1 MKIVI
6 IGAGYVGL
14 GNALLLA
21 QNNEVLLIDTDPKKV
36 RSINAGISPIEDD
49 LVSRYLKKYQGNVS
63 AIANIDET
71 INSFKLCIIATPTN
85 FKNKIIGFDTSTI
98 DKNLSYLKKF
108 KFKNPIVIRSTIPI
122 GYTESAIKK
131 YKDLK
136 ISFFPEFLREGY
148 ALHDNLYPSRIIAG
162 GSKQNSKLFA
172 GLLKEN
178 AKKKDVPTLFT
189 SPTEA
194 EAIKLFSNTYLA
206 MRISFFNELDSFA
219 MIKNLNTENIING
232 IGLDDRIGNF
242 YNNPSFGYGGYCL
255 PKDTKQ
261 LASNF
266 SDIPHY
272 LIKATIKSN
281 IERKK
286 IIAKNILH
294 GKYRV
299 IGIYRLTMKS
309 NSDNFR
315 ESAINDVIKILKKS
329 DKEIIIYEPNVA
341 RSFLGCKVEN
351 NFEEFLK
358 KSDVIVANRVSKD
371 LEKSKK
377 IILTRD
383 IFNEG

>member
-1 MKIVI
+1 MKIAIV
-6 IGAGYVGL
+6 GAGYVGL

-21 QNNEVLLIDTDPKKV
+21 QKHKVTLIDTNPNKV
-36 RSINAGISPIEDD
+36 KDINAGINPIEDD
-49 LVSRYLKKYQGNVS
+49 LVSKNLKKYKGNIS

-71 INSFKLCIIATPTN
+71 INSFQLCIIATPTN

-98 DKNLSYLKKF
+98 DTTLSYLKKF
-108 KFKNPIVIRSTIPI
+108 KFKNNIVIRSTLPI
-122 GYTESAIKK
+122 GYTGSAIKK
-131 YKDLK
+131 FRDLK

-148 ALHDNLYPSRIIAG
+148 ALHDSLYPSRIIAG
-162 GSKQNSKLFA
+162 GNKQNTKLFA
-172 GLLKEN
+172 DLLKEN
-178 AKKKDVPTLFT
+178 SKKKDVRTLFT
-189 SPTEA
+189 SPAEA
-194 EAIKLFSNTYLA
+194 EAIKLFSNAYLA

-266 SDIPHY
+266 SDIPHH
-272 LIKATIKSN
+272 LIKAITKSN

-286 IIAKNILH
+286 IIAKSILQ
-294 GKYRV
+294 GNYKV
-299 IGIYRLTMKS
+299 IGIYRLRMKS

-329 DKEIIIYEPNVA
+329 DKKIIIYEPNLA
-341 RSFLGCKVEN
+341 KSFLGCKVEN

-358 KSDVIVANRVSKD
+358 KTDVIVANRVSKE